1 MVDAARG
8 AIPVT
13 PTTVWLYKNI
23 TYAKE
28 GVKIA
33 GGKGNPRHIRQ
44 ARSPF
49 GPILFRIRGF
59 QKSRIRTRS
68 RRDCKQTAR

>member
-1 MVDAARG
+1 MVDAAQG
-8 AIPVT
+8 TIPVT

-33 GGKGNPRHIRQ
+33 GVKRK
-44 ARSPF
+44 SP
-49 GPILFRIRGF
+49 
-59 QKSRIRTRS
+59 TH
-68 RRDCKQTAR
+68 TASTQPL

>member
-1 MVDAARG
+1 MVDAAQG
-8 AIPVT
+8 TIPVT

-33 GGKGNPRHIRQ
+33 GGKRKSPTHTASTQPLWPDPLPYSGISRKQNPGPFK
-44 ARSPF
+44 ARP
-49 GPILFRIRGF
+49 
-59 QKSRIRTRS
+59 
-68 RRDCKQTAR
+68 